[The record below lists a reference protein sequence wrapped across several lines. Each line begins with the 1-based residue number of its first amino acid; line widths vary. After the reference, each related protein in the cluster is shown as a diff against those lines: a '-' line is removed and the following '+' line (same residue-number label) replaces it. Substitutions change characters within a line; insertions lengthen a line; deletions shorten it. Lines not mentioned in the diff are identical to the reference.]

1 MDINLIFTLLFRLRI
16 LLNQFKWDKTMLMD
30 RYFNLQNHDNVLK
43 DLANIVSSISDFV
56 TEENSPITER

>member
-1 MDINLIFTLLFRLRI
+1 
-16 LLNQFKWDKTMLMD
+16 MLMD

-56 TEENSPITER
+56 TEENSPITERWVLDKILSGNILEAVSRLMVQFMIN